1 MKDSPLIISLL
12 IGLIVVFVIAG
23 VSILVK
29 TNSLSG
35 EYKKQLAKNISCE
48 KASEDLK
55 KDLETLGGK
64 NTKLIEDIALLKVQ
78 VESLTQENAKLEK
91 LKDKLEENLKEELMK
106 PKTGNR

>member
-12 IGLIVVFVIAG
+12 IGLIVVLVIAG

-29 TNSLSG
+29 MNSLSG

-48 KASEDLK
+48 KATEDLK
-55 KDLETLGGK
+55 NNLEALQGE
-64 NTKLIEDIALLKVQ
+64 NSKLKEDISLLNVQ
-78 VESLTQENAKLEK
+78 VESLGQENVKLEK
-91 LKDKLEENLKEELMK
+91 LKDKLEDNLKEELMK